1 MWELLTI
8 EIPWDPNIVTIGG
21 VVLTWHGLFTAVGIL
36 VGVQAALRI
45 ARVIGLDED
54 ELYTL
59 ALVAVPAGI
68 VGARGLFVIEN
79 WDFFGDNVSE
89 IIALNEG
96 GISVWGSLVTGV
108 LGATAWSIWR
118 HYDVRAQLDVA
129 AFGMILGLGIGRIG
143 DLINGEHL
151 AKESDFPWSVIYTD
165 PHSPAFAHSIATGPH
180 HPATTYELLV
190 AGIIFSTLFP
200 LFFRWLWR
208 YPGTTFAVTAALYA
222 MTRFLLTYLRLDS
235 AEVLFGLRVPQVMA
249 ILILLTV
256 VPLGIYWFRQG
267 GSDEKFH
274 RRLSPRTSNAEVE
287 R

>member
-8 EIPWDPNIVTIGG
+8 EIPWNPNIATIGG
-21 VVLTWHGLFTAVGIL
+21 IVLTWHGLFTAVGIL
-36 VGVQAALRI
+36 VGVQVALRI

-79 WDFFGDNVSE
+79 WEFFGDNISD

-108 LGATAWSIWR
+108 LGATAWSLWR

-129 AFGMILGLGIGRIG
+129 AFGVIIGLGIGRIG

-151 AKESDFPWSVIYTD
+151 AKKSDLPWSVIYTD
-165 PHSPAFAHSIATGPH
+165 PHSPAFAHSIAIGPH
-180 HPATTYELLV
+180 HPATTYELLF
-190 AGIIFSTLFP
+190 AGIIFCVLFP

-208 YPGTTFAVTAALYA
+208 YPGTTFVVAAALYA
-222 MTRFLLTYLRLDS
+222 LTRFLLTYLRLDS
-235 AEVLFGLRVPQVMA
+235 AEALFGFRVPQLMA
-249 ILILLTV
+249 VLTLLAVT
-256 VPLGIYWFRQG
+256 PLGMYWFRRG
-267 GSDEKFH
+267 GSGEKYDQ
-274 RRLSPRTSNAEVE
+274 RLSRRTSSAEVE